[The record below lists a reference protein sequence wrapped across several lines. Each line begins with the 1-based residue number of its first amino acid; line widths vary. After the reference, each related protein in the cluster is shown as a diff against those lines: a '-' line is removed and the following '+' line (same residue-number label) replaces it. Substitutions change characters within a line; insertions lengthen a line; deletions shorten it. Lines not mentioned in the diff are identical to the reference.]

1 MGYRGPVNFMG
12 EDKELRQPKRCSL
25 TSFGKK
31 LKGGGNERCKKERKR
46 MGGKLGENCGQAAL
60 SLRSND

>member
-31 LKGGGNERCKKERKR
+31 LKGGGMKGVRKR
-46 MGGKLGENCGQAAL
+46 EKEWEENWEKIVGRRPCH
-60 SLRSND
+60 